1 MKFKDYYK
9 VLGVNEKAGQD
20 EIKRA
25 YRRLARKYHPDV
37 SDESDAEAHFKEIGE
52 AYEVL
57 RDPEKRTEYDRL
69 RAGGWRGGDHFRPP
83 PDWSERA
90 DFGDFERGS
99 FSDEDLG
106 GFSDFFESLFGQARH
121 HQQSRRGRDLHARVD
136 IDLETAFT
144 GGTRRITLE
153 QPEVGADGTVKRSHR
168 SLDVRIPAGVRDG
181 QQIRLAGKGESGG
194 AGQPG
199 DLYLEARL
207 LPHPRYEV
215 HERDVHL
222 TLPVAPW
229 EAALGAQ
236 VGVPT
241 LGGRVEMNI
250 PAGAASGRRFRLKGR
265 GLPGKPPG
273 DQYVILKIVTPPAGS
288 KRTRELYEQL
298 KQETQF
304 NPRAG
309 MEA

>member
-1 MKFKDYYK
+1 MEFKDYYK
-9 VLGVNEKAGQD
+9 VLGVAENASQD
-20 EIKRA
+20 DIKRS
-25 YRRLARKYHPDV
+25 YRRHARKYHPDV
-37 SDESDAEAHFKEIGE
+37 SDEPDAEERFKEVGE

-57 RDPEKRTEYDRL
+57 RDPEKRAEYDQL
-69 RAGGWRGGDHFRPP
+69 RKGGWRAGDDFRPP
-83 PDWSERA
+83 PDWEGG
-90 DFGDFERGS
+90 FGNFGQGGFGE
-99 FSDEDLG
+99 EDLG
-106 GFSDFFESLFGQARH
+106 GFSDFFESLFGRARR
-121 HQQSRRGRDLHARVD
+121 QQGPRRGRDLRARVD
-136 IDLETAFT
+136 IDLETAYA

-153 QPEVGADGTVKRSHR
+153 QPAVTADGSVVRGSR
-168 SLDVRIPAGVRDG
+168 SLDVKIPAGVRDG
-181 QQIRLAGKGESGG
+181 QQIRLAGKGDTGPGG
-194 AGQPG
+194 GRPG
-199 DLYLEARL
+199 DLYLEVHL

-250 PAGAASGRRFRLKGR
+250 PAGAASGRRFRLRGR